1 MSEKNPVVDELRW
14 WQIVLQI
21 DIRNPVVHMT
31 LWTLMAT
38 MGLAV
43 FMLLLQGVTP
53 QGRAALFGVE
63 VNTTVGVLFWL
74 TLAFLSG
81 LLTGI
86 ITGSLVWLMTFSALV
101 SEKNIGRYYFQVW
114 LWLGLLLGVVAAG
127 IVWWYVT
134 GEAWQNFP
142 LTTEPRVRDAMLA
155 VVWLVVV
162 PLVGATRFIDSIKA
176 DDTRRNRRRRRKKDD
191 GG

>member
-1 MSEKNPVVDELRW
+1 
-14 WQIVLQI
+14 
-21 DIRNPVVHMT
+21 
-31 LWTLMAT
+31 
-38 MGLAV
+38 
-43 FMLLLQGVTP
+43 
-53 QGRAALFGVE
+53 
-63 VNTTVGVLFWL
+63 
-74 TLAFLSG
+74 
-81 LLTGI
+81 
-86 ITGSLVWLMTFSALV
+86 MTFSALV

>member
-1 MSEKNPVVDELRW
+1 
-14 WQIVLQI
+14 
-21 DIRNPVVHMT
+21 
-31 LWTLMAT
+31 
-38 MGLAV
+38 
-43 FMLLLQGVTP
+43 
-53 QGRAALFGVE
+53 
-63 VNTTVGVLFWL
+63 
-74 TLAFLSG
+74 
-81 LLTGI
+81 
-86 ITGSLVWLMTFSALV
+86 
-101 SEKNIGRYYFQVW
+101 
-114 LWLGLLLGVVAAG
+114 